1 MQTVLDMLK
10 ARKSVRAYEPIPV
23 EAEKKRALF
32 QAALEAPSAGN
43 LTLFS
48 ILDITDPALKQR
60 LSVTCDNQPFIASA
74 PVVLVFIADYSRWFS
89 LFEQDEPQ
97 TRRPAE
103 GDLLLAFCDAL
114 IAAQNVAVA
123 AEAMGLGS
131 CYIGDILERYETH
144 RALFA
149 LPPYAV
155 PAAMLCIGYPT
166 VQQRAR
172 QKPPRFA
179 MEDIVFENAY
189 QPRDLAIMLARRQ
202 GIDGEAFSRYLT
214 AFRKRKWDSAFSEE
228 MSRSCAKMID
238 SWLKEGTPTDGA
250 SG

>member
-43 LTLFS
+43 MTLFS

-74 PVVLVFIADYSRWFS
+74 PVVHVFIADYSRWFRS
-89 LFEQDEPQ
+89 LS
-97 TRRPAE
+97 RMNRKRAVRPRAICCSPF
-103 GDLLLAFCDAL
+103 AMRSSP
-114 IAAQNVAVA
+114 AQNVAVA

-172 QKPPRFA
+172 QKPPRFCHGGYSSLKTLTSRA
-179 MEDIVFENAY
+179 ILQSCWQGARASMESILPLSYRLSQA
-189 QPRDLAIMLARRQ
+189 QMGQRL
-202 GIDGEAFSRYLT
+202 
-214 AFRKRKWDSAFSEE
+214 
-228 MSRSCAKMID
+228 
-238 SWLKEGTPTDGA
+238 
-250 SG
+250 